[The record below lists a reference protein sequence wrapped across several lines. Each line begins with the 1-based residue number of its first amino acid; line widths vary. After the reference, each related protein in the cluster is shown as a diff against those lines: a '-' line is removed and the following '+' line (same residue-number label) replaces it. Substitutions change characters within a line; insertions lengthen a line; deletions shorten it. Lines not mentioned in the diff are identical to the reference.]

1 LPKIK
6 PKRSAS
12 KTQANI
18 KNADDCSLPAAK
30 KMLER
35 KLSALEK
42 KLSTNLKEKHI
53 LELEINEQF
62 EKIKKMEASIERIG
76 DLYGEMEPNS
86 VSCKKKKLAPATRFN
101 AS

>member
-35 KLSALEK
+35 KLSNLEK
-42 KLSTNLKEKHI
+42 KLSTNLQEKRM
-53 LELEINEQF
+53 LELRINEQF

-76 DLYGEMEPNS
+76 EVFEEIEYKPA
-86 VSCKKKKLAPATRFN
+86 SCTRKI
-101 AS
+101 S